1 MKNKKIRKWSLLVL
15 AAAVL
20 TAVIFTACSKKKTGQ
35 EESQSQ
41 ESKESNQVSELL
53 LQGMSYAKEE
63 DYDQAIETFLKCI
76 ELDKTSA
83 KAYFELASAYMAVEE
98 YELAGEAL
106 ENGYAATQNEKLK
119 EAWINCLE
127 TVSGIYMEQEDYEL
141 AIDWLNKYIE
151 QAGESTETL
160 LSLSTA
166 YSMMDEYELAVQT
179 LERADSENEAV
190 RQALMEAKLRYGELC
205 YDEGESEKAVAI
217 LKEVLEMNPNAIEA
231 YSLLVSTYMESGKLG
246 DAKALVE
253 QGLDKFLT
261 KDAAVDGEKLEVF
274 LNVASG
280 YYAELDDM
288 DACLAFWEKAVAVQP
303 DNKTYREELAG
314 YRSMAADNAYAK
326 GDELLDRG
334 DVNGA
339 SAHYRQAF
347 ALSPDN
353 FEPGIISMD
362 KGTYCLN
369 RDGSFKLG
377 WHEDEV
383 GGRYYFSSEPG
394 PSYAAAL
401 TGWQQLDG
409 AFYCFEDDGLMMV
422 DDTTPDGRYV
432 GLDGKLAEG
441 NPFED
446 EEPDETEEPD
456 DDETEAPDDE
466 TTASWEQ
473 ETDEATQPSKEGSQP
488 SAAYSGSLKLN
499 ADAVQEARSAGGSV
513 SLKREELFFGGDEQI
528 TMADVYDCLNQ
539 YGVKTEW
546 LSEHEP
552 YELKMGEMKIWI
564 LPGDTWTEKGLIVKD
579 AASYG
584 EAVRK
589 KKLPEEVQF
598 VVEFP
603 GTESETLD
611 LDKIRRIN
619 NK

>member
-1 MKNKKIRKWSLLVL
+1 MKNKMIKKWSLLALV
-15 AAAVL
+15 AAVL
-20 TAVIFTACSKKKTGQ
+20 AVVIFTACSKKKTGQ
-35 EESQSQ
+35 EESESQ

-53 LQGMSYAKEE
+53 LQGMGYAKEE

-76 ELDKTSA
+76 ELDETNA
-83 KAYFELASAYMAVEE
+83 KAYYELASAYMAIEE
-98 YELAGEAL
+98 YELAGETL

-119 EAWINCLE
+119 ETWINCLE
-127 TVSGIYMEQEDYEL
+127 KVSNIYMEQEDYEL
-141 AIDWLNKYIE
+141 AIEWLNKYME
-151 QAGESTETL
+151 QAGENTESL

-179 LERADSENEAV
+179 LEKADSENETV

-205 YDEGESEKAVAI
+205 YDEGENDKAVGI

-231 YSLLVSTYMESGKLG
+231 YSLLISTYVESGKLG
-246 DAKALVE
+246 DAEALVK

-280 YYAELDDM
+280 YYAELDDV

-303 DNKTYREELAG
+303 DNKMYKEELSG

-326 GDELLDRG
+326 ADELLDKG

-362 KGTYCLN
+362 RGTYCLN

-394 PSYAAAL
+394 PAYAAAL

-432 GLDGKLAEG
+432 GPDGKLAEG

-446 EEPDETEEPD
+446 EAPDETEET
-456 DDETEAPDDE
+456 DEAEEPDDE
-466 TTASWEQ
+466 TTDTGEQ
-473 ETDEATQPSKEGSQP
+473 ETDAATEPSMEGSKP

-499 ADAVQEARSAGGSV
+499 ADALQEVRSVGGSV
-513 SLKREELFFGGDEQI
+513 SLKRGELFLGGNESI

-546 LSEHEP
+546 LSEREP

-589 KKLPEEVQF
+589 KKLPEEVKF
-598 VVEFP
+598 VVEFL
-603 GTESETLD
+603 GTDGESLD
-611 LDKIRRIN
+611 LDKIRRMN
-619 NK
+619 DK